1 MRELTSAETEH
12 AAGGI
17 AIMGGI
23 AIGIGTSLAATY
35 IYEKAGG
42 AAGIDRMAK
51 AAWNAILKGL
61 EARASLCQKAP
72 VGCMPVGF

>member
-17 AIMGGI
+17 AISTSIALSVGG
-23 AIGIGTSLAATY
+23 GLAAAY

-42 AAGIDRMAK
+42 AEGIERMAK
-51 AAWNAILKGL
+51 AVWNAFLKGL
-61 EARASLCQKAP
+61 ETRASLCQKVPA
-72 VGCMPVGF
+72 GCMPVGF